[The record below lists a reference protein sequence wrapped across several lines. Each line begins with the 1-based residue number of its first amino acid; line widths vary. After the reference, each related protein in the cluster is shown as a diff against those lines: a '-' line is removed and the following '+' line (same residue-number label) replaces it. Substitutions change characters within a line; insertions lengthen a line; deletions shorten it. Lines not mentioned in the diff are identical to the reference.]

1 MKRLLH
7 ELFSS
12 DDRSNKRRE
21 CTNENKI
28 YMTEVSFQKT
38 WKSTLELTLNFVW
51 YFIFTI
57 ENYQIINE
65 IEVTKQFK
73 NSKTKEVE
81 EKKKMRKRRRRGRK

>member
-1 MKRLLH
+1 
-7 ELFSS
+7 
-12 DDRSNKRRE
+12 
-21 CTNENKI
+21 
-28 YMTEVSFQKT
+28 MTEVSFQKT